1 MNRLGISLRGLRW
14 KLTASYTAVTVGA
27 LLVLILVAA
36 FLIFSLVLTPDESF
50 TPTFWVATLEEKLVP
65 VVAYLLSEEPADL
78 NTFELL
84 LQSTHPTLSDR
95 DLLQIGDT
103 QVFIRTTGQVDI
115 LITDSE
121 GVLVGATP
129 NILRTGIAV
138 GHRLDAS
145 RIPGLEEPLRA
156 ALAGEQRPTYL
167 ASTGGP
173 EYELIV
179 AVPVFSFRED
189 RTNVLQHQVVGAIA
203 LVFESLPT
211 ESDIPAHTLRL
222 LSRSF
227 LIFLFAA
234 GILGTLFG
242 FLTAHGLSGRFERLS
257 AAADA
262 WSQGDFSALVEDR
275 SGDELAGLAEH
286 LNRMAVQLQKLLE
299 ERQEVAV
306 FEERS
311 RLARDLHDA
320 VTQTLF
326 SASLIAETL
335 PEIWESDR
343 QEGQELLGELR
354 RLSRGALAEM
364 RTLLLELRPAAL
376 VEANLGDLLRQLAE
390 AVTGRT
396 GIPVLVKVEKEGGEC
411 LIIQV
416 PILPPDVHVALYRIA
431 QEALNNVVK
440 HAHADEVTVHLCCAT
455 SSADIDKAPRKRVE
469 LQVRDNGRGF
479 DPSCIPPDRLGLG
492 IIRER
497 AQAIGAELTIE
508 SQPGRGTQLV
518 VVWKEEP

>member
-1 MNRLGISLRGLRW
+1 MNRLRMSLRGLRW
-14 KLTASYTAVTVGA
+14 KLTASYTTVTVGA

-36 FLIFSLVLTPDESF
+36 FLFFSLVLTPESV
-50 TPTFWVATLEEKLVP
+50 TPAFWVTTLEEKLVP
-65 VVAYLLSEEPADL
+65 VVAYLLSEEPVDL
-78 NTFELL
+78 NGFELL
-84 LQSTHPTLSDR
+84 LQNMHPTLSDR
-95 DLLQIGDT
+95 DLLQMGDT
-103 QVFIRTTGQVDI
+103 QLFIRTTGQVDI
-115 LITDSE
+115 LIADSE

-129 NILRTGIAV
+129 NILKTGITV

-145 RIPGLEEPLRA
+145 RIPGLEEPLQA
-156 ALAGEQRPTYL
+156 ALAGEQRPNHL
-167 ASTGGP
+167 ASAPEP

-189 RTNVLQHQVVGAIA
+189 RTNASQHQVVGAIA

-242 FLTAHGLSGRFERLS
+242 FLTAHGLSSRFERLS

-262 WSQGDFSALVEDR
+262 WSQGDFSTLVEDR
-275 SGDELAGLAEH
+275 SGDELAALAEH
-286 LNRMAVQLQKLLE
+286 LNRMAVQLQKLLD

-396 GIPVLVKVEKEGGEC
+396 GMPVVVTVENEGGEC
-411 LIIQV
+411 LISQV
-416 PILPPDVHVALYRIA
+416 PILPPEVHVALYRIA

-440 HAHADEVTVHLCCAT
+440 HAHADEVAVRLCCAT
-455 SSADIDKAPRKRVE
+455 SSADIDKGLRKRVE

-497 AQAIGAELTIE
+497 AQAIGAELAIE
-508 SQPGRGTQLV
+508 SQPGCGTQLV
-518 VVWKEEP
+518 VVWKERP